1 MKNSD
6 GGKANENQNLHTL
19 VNATKEIDSMDSA
32 KNYEIFQAQTHLR
45 MESLLFRIEKIY
57 NIKN

>member
-1 MKNSD
+1 MKNSV

-19 VNATKEIDSMDSA
+19 VNATNKIDSMDSA

-57 NIKN
+57 NIKS